1 MICFA
6 FFFLCRPG
14 EYTVSPKPDSYLEN
28 AQLFVGNACLDMLTC
43 SDQDLDSA
51 TFVSLTFTNHQN
63 CVRGVRTVSET
74 KFLVS
79 ASVVVPSTAS
89 FTTLPAALKLLA
101 SKVPSPQRH
110 ASYRLASGRWSGVSP
125 AHVTSALRVDVT
137 THGPR
142 VGFLPKDS
150 SASALHADGA
160 MALLCARVDTDLIQL
175 LGRPA
180 GAPTLCSAIIFTNKH
195 NQ

>member
-1 MICFA
+1 
-6 FFFLCRPG
+6 
-14 EYTVSPKPDSYLEN
+14 VSPKPDSYLEN

-89 FTTLPAALKLLA
+89 FTTLPAALELLA

-125 AHVTSALRVDVT
+125 AHVTSALRVDGARHLSSPCRR
-137 THGPR
+137 THPR
-142 VGFLPKDS
+142 PPCRFPPARS
-150 SASALHADGA
+150 TP
-160 MALLCARVDTDLIQL
+160 MAPWHFCAPESTRI
-175 LGRPA
+175 
-180 GAPTLCSAIIFTNKH
+180 
-195 NQ
+195 